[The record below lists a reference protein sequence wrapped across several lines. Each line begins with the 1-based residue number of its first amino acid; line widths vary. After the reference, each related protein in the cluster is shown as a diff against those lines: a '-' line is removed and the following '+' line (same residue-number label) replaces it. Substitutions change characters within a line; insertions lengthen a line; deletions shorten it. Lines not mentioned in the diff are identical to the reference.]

1 MQLDIDLR
9 RKEETMTCRCV
20 PSVYVTIY
28 APPTSPETRDARSFF
43 NRKGI
48 PFEDLDIS
56 TDSQA
61 QQKIQELSGQ
71 AERPVII
78 VDEKIFVGFDQS
90 QLESAVPSLF

>member
-1 MQLDIDLR
+1 
-9 RKEETMTCRCV
+9 MTCRCV
-20 PSVYVTIY
+20 ASVYVTIY
-28 APPTSPETRDARSFF
+28 SNPTSTETRDARNFF

-56 TDSQA
+56 TDLQA
-61 QQKIQELSGQ
+61 RQKIHELSGQ

-78 VDEKIFVGFDQS
+78 VDEKIFIGFDPS

>member
-1 MQLDIDLR
+1 MQLSVDLHK
-9 RKEETMTCRCV
+9 KEETMTCRCV

-28 APPTSPETRDARSFF
+28 AAPTSSETRDARSFF

-56 TDSQA
+56 TDPQA
-61 QQKIQELSGQ
+61 RQKIQELSGQ

-78 VDEKIFVGFDQS
+78 VDEKIFIGFDQS
-90 QLESAVPSLF
+90 QMESAVPSLF

>member
-1 MQLDIDLR
+1 
-9 RKEETMTCRCV
+9 MTCRCV

-28 APPTSPETRDARSFF
+28 TTPTSTETRDARNFF

-56 TDSQA
+56 LDPQA
-61 QQKIQELSGQ
+61 RQKIQELSGQ

-90 QLESAVPSLF
+90 QMESEVPSLF

>member
-1 MQLDIDLR
+1 
-9 RKEETMTCRCV
+9 MTCRCV

-28 APPTSPETRDARSFF
+28 TTPTSTETREARNFF
-43 NRKGI
+43 SRKGI

-56 TDSQA
+56 SDPQA
-61 QQKIQELSGQ
+61 WQKIQELSGQ

-78 VDEKIFVGFDQS
+78 VDEKVFIGFDQS